1 MFAPTNTAAVFA
13 DLISDEYAFSDVALR
28 HGTTAAELAA
38 WLQTP
43 AIAEQFSAITAAVAL
58 RTRAVAIHALHN
70 ASKALRTIVEY
81 FNDVQMH
88 CVYNP
93 ANPKD
98 AQRRLREFNTVRRAS
113 WLLYLISRTAGL
125 PPRDRP
131 DRPDRPD
138 HPARTPTPPPP
149 PPSDFT
155 PREGVPGATPQA
167 RELCDSHEPG
177 AAARASPAP
186 AVCDSYEPE
195 AKATGCHAES
205 TETRSPVS
213 TLRPPRPS
221 TCRATLLCDSYE
233 PGAAATGSHAAQT
246 KTRIRLL
253 TLPSSFGNLGFG
265 NLALCDAPV
274 PDA

>member
-28 HGTTAAELAA
+28 HGTTAADLAA

-43 AIAEQFSAITAAVAL
+43 AIAEQFNAITTAVAI

-125 PPRDRP
+125 PPHDRP
-131 DRPDRPD
+131 DRPDRLQGGLG
-138 HPARTPTPPPP
+138 
-149 PPSDFT
+149 
-155 PREGVPGATPQA
+155 PRHDRP
-167 RELCDSHEPG
+167 RRG
-177 AAARASPAP
+177 AAGVLSCP
-186 AVCDSYEPE
+186 SL
-195 AKATGCHAES
+195 S
-205 TETRSPVS
+205 
-213 TLRPPRPS
+213 LR
-221 TCRATLLCDSYE
+221 
-233 PGAAATGSHAAQT
+233 
-246 KTRIRLL
+246 RLG
-253 TLPSSFGNLGFG
+253 PSSQ
-265 NLALCDAPV
+265 V
-274 PDA
+274 E